1 MSSSAL
7 FGVKLVEVMPPSV
20 RKVYQTLK
28 SGKPGKRMHV
38 GEIEDKTRYSP
49 RTVRQALR
57 HLKNAGLVVQIPDM
71 YDMRRH
77 YYSVA
82 A

>member
-7 FGVKLVEVMPPSV
+7 FGAKLVEVMPPSV
-20 RKVYQTLK
+20 QKVYRTLK
-28 SGKPGKRMHV
+28 SGARMHV
-38 GEIEDKTRYSP
+38 GEIESKTRYSP

-57 HLKNAGLVVQIPDM
+57 HLKNAGLIVQIPDM

-77 YYSVA
+77 YYATVA

>member
-20 RKVYQTLK
+20 RKVYRTLK
-28 SGKPGKRMHV
+28 SGKRMHV
-38 GEIEDKTRYSP
+38 GEIESKTRYSP

-57 HLKNAGLVVQIPDM
+57 HLKNAGLVTQIPDM

-77 YYSVA
+77 YYTAIA

>member
-1 MSSSAL
+1 MSSSTL
-7 FGVKLVEVMPPSV
+7 FGVKLVQVMPPSV
-20 RKVYQTLK
+20 QKVYRALK
-28 SGKPGKRMHV
+28 SGKRMHV
-38 GEIEDKTRYSP
+38 GEIESKTKYSP

-57 HLKNAGLVVQIPDM
+57 HLKNAGLVAQIPDM

-77 YYSVA
+77 YYTAVA

>member
-1 MSSSAL
+1 
-7 FGVKLVEVMPPSV
+7 
-20 RKVYQTLK
+20 
-28 SGKPGKRMHV
+28 MHV
-38 GEIEDKTRYSP
+38 GEIESKTKYSP

-57 HLKNAGLVVQIPDM
+57 HLKNAGLVAQIPDM

-77 YYSVA
+77 YYKAVA